1 MNRFAHPAFHTG
13 RPRGTRHGRPGQRGA
28 VAVAFILSVVL
39 LLGIVGL
46 SLDAGR
52 LFVIR
57 SELQNAADAC
67 ALSAAAGLG
76 STSSN
81 QLVQA
86 ENWGIA
92 AGSRN
97 LSRFQKQAVALP
109 VDQAVT
115 FSETLGGTYRPKNAL
130 GPDDVV
136 RYVRCVAADAGVP
149 PVLMQVLNLLPGT
162 PVRAQR
168 VVALA
173 TATNANS
180 RVNCAMPLG
189 VCRKAGSDAGP
200 HGLQVGEWIEGRWE
214 PGGGESGSFKWLKF
228 DFAKT
233 VPDMDDLLKGNGQCA
248 IDPTTEMTGDI
259 PVKTGFINSLRAGY
273 NSRFGLYSGSDD
285 ATLYQPDFS
294 GYSYWWDETAK
305 EGAQGNWNPA
315 EQGSAFEDFIAR
327 RGTYQPVQPEFRIAG
342 WKSASTSELQ
352 SYGGNRRLATAPVID
367 CDALETKAVTISGWA
382 CVFLLHPINNSGN
395 WPIDKAMLLEYRGL
409 ATDPASGCVTAGLP
423 GNSTATGPLV
433 PALVQ

>member
-1 MNRFAHPAFHTG
+1 MYRV
-13 RPRGTRHGRPGQRGA
+13 RQQGA
-28 VAVAFILSVVL
+28 VAVAFIMSVVL

-52 LFVIR
+52 LFVVR

-76 STSSN
+76 GTSSN

-97 LSRFQKQAVALP
+97 LSRFQQRAVAFP

-115 FSETLGGTYRPKNAL
+115 FSETLDGTYRPKNAL

-136 RYVRCVAADAGVP
+136 RYVRCVAVDAGVP
-149 PVLMQVLNLLPGT
+149 PVLMQVLNLLPGE
-162 PVRAQR
+162 PVGPQR
-168 VVALA
+168 VSALA

-189 VCRKAGSDAGP
+189 VSRGSGSNGGGGT
-200 HGLQVGEWIEGRWE
+200 HGMQVGEWIEGRWE
-214 PGGGESGSFKWLKF
+214 PGGGDSGGFKWLKF
-228 DFAKT
+228 DFAQT
-233 VPDMDDLLKGNGQCA
+233 VPDMDELLKGNGQCA
-248 IDPTTEMTGDI
+248 IDPTVGTTDEI
-259 PVKTGFINSLRAGY
+259 PVKTGFVNSLRGGY
-273 NSRFGLYSGSDD
+273 NSRFGLYSGEAD

-294 GYSYWWDETAK
+294 GYAYWWDETAK
-305 EGAQGNWNPA
+305 DGAKGNWNPA
-315 EQGSAFEDFIAR
+315 ERGSAFEDFISR
-327 RGTYQPVQPEFRIAG
+327 RGSYEPVQPEFRVAG
-342 WKSASTSELQ
+342 WRSASTSQLQ

-367 CDALETKAVTISGWA
+367 CESIGTKAVTIEGWA

-409 ATDPASGCVTAGLP
+409 ATDPASGCITAGLP
-423 GNSTATGPLV
+423 GDSTATGPLV